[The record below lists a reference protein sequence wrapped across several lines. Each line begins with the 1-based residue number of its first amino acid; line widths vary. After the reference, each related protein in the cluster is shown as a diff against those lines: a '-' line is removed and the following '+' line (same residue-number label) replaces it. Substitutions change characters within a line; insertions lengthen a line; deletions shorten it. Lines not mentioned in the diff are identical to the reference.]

1 MSKCLTILTFNV
13 TKSFYNG
20 EKYQDRQ
27 HLGLALVKPSKES
40 DEIINIMRVG
50 YPDQYPEEVYG
61 VNSVLEQLPM
71 LGVEVVYQEVTQ
83 EMANRLLNEAKKYK
97 IICNG
102 KVVTL
107 QRFFNAGKKDEG
119 FAYEIAATYDVLVKI
134 AKGIEINDEWANW
147 HKDIFSPK
155 SQEFHS

>member
-20 EKYQDRQ
+20 EKYQERQ
-27 HLGLALVKPSKES
+27 HLGLGLIKPSKES
-40 DEIINIMRVG
+40 DEIINLMRVG

-61 VNSVLEQLPM
+61 VNSVIEQLPM
-71 LGVEVVYQEVTQ
+71 LGVEVVYEEITKD
-83 EMANRLLNEAKKYK
+83 MANRLLNEAKKYK
-97 IICNG
+97 IIYNG

-107 QRFFNAGKKDEG
+107 QRFFNAGKKDKG

-134 AKGIEINDEWANW
+134 AKGIEVHDE
-147 HKDIFSPK
+147 
-155 SQEFHS
+155 

>member
-20 EKYQDRQ
+20 EKYQEKQ
-27 HLGLALVKPSKES
+27 HLGLALIKPSKES

-61 VNSVLEQLPM
+61 VNSVIEQLPM
-71 LGVEVVYQEVTQ
+71 LGIEVVYEDTTKD
-83 EMANRLLNEAKKYK
+83 MANRLLNEAKKYK
-97 IICNG
+97 IILNE

-107 QRFFNAGKKDEG
+107 QKFFNAGKKDKG
-119 FAYEIAATYDVLVKI
+119 FAYEIAATYDVLTKI
-134 AKGIEINDEWANW
+134 AKGIEVNDE
-147 HKDIFSPK
+147 
-155 SQEFHS
+155 

>member
-1 MSKCLTILTFNV
+1 MSKCLTILTFDN
-13 TKSFYNG
+13 TRTSWNG
-20 EKYQDRQ
+20 EKYKERQ
-27 HLGLALVKPSKES
+27 HLGLALIKPSKES
-40 DEIINIMRVG
+40 DEIINLMRVG
-50 YPDQYPEEVYG
+50 YPGQYPEEVYG

-71 LGVEVVYQEVTQ
+71 LGIEVVYQEVTQ

-107 QRFFNAGKKDEG
+107 QKFFNAGKKDEG

-134 AKGIEINDEWANW
+134 AKGIEINDE
-147 HKDIFSPK
+147 
-155 SQEFHS
+155 